1 MKNIFL
7 FLSFALLM
15 SCKSFDQEITAINE
29 LASNWDLTSE
39 AATGFSNML
48 NDANADYS
56 QKISSLSIDSTAFS
70 KLPAEQQDKITG
82 AKNGLMGVG
91 NQLAQL
97 TNDFGGFLDQWT
109 EKSSLVNTLKESI
122 GTKTFSATT
131 LTDVADLS
139 QFITDSNGKLDQF
152 KQTLETVKSGIM
164 SNHSDLTGLLASV
177 VK

>member
-7 FLSFALLM
+7 FLSLTLLM
-15 SCKSFDQEITAINE
+15 SCKSFDKEITAINE
-29 LASNWDLTSE
+29 LVTNWDLTSE
-39 AATGFSNML
+39 AATGFSTML
-48 NDANADYS
+48 NEANADYT
-56 QKISSLSIDSTAFS
+56 QKISSLSIDSMAFS
-70 KLPAEQQDKITG
+70 KLPVEQQEKIMG

-91 NQLAQL
+91 SQLSQL

-122 GTKTFSATT
+122 STQTFGATT

-139 QFITDSNGKLDQF
+139 QFVGDSNGKLDQF
-152 KQTLETVKSGIM
+152 KQTLETAKSGIM
-164 SNHSDLTGLLASV
+164 SNHSDLTGFIASV